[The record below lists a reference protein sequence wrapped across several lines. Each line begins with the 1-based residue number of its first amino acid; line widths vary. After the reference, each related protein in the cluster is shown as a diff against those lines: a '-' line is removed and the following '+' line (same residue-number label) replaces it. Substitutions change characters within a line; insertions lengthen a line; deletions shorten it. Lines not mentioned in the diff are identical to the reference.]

1 MGAPVLLGLLP
12 LQGLLLTVAA
22 LCPLRGAG
30 AKIIMSPS
38 AQVNGAFKVFTERYN
53 RSYSANTHE
62 YFLRMINL
70 QESMKRHQ
78 LLNAPSP
85 DISCNMSARYG
96 INQFSDLSPKEFRE
110 QYLTGE
116 PAKVPQYPNRKAGG
130 HTSEDM
136 ALPAK
141 FDWRDKN
148 VVTEVQNQ
156 ESCGGCWAFSVVGAV
171 ESVYAKG
178 GHPLEQLSV
187 QQVID
192 CSYQNQGCKGGSTI
206 RALNWLMK
214 TQEKLVNESEYPFKA
229 ATGVCHLFPL
239 THFGVSVKDF
249 AAFDFR
255 QLDGSIAVDIL
266 CVSDSRRTAAVVC
279 DVCHMLLLFPIRSG
293 LEEVMMQKL
302 VEWGPLVVTVDAMS
316 WQDYLG
322 GVIQHHCS
330 SHQAN
335 HAVLIIGYDT
345 TGEVPYWIVRNSWGT
360 SWGNQG
366 YVYIKMGENICG
378 IADAVAA
385 VFV

>member
-30 AKIIMSPS
+30 AKIMSPAS

-116 PAKVPQYPNRKAGG
+116 PAKVSQYPNQKAGG
-130 HTSEDM
+130 HRSEDM

-214 TQEKLVNESEYPFKA
+214 TQEKLVHESEYPFKA

-249 AAFDFR
+249 AAFDF
-255 QLDGSIAVDIL
+255 
-266 CVSDSRRTAAVVC
+266 
-279 DVCHMLLLFPIRSG
+279 SG